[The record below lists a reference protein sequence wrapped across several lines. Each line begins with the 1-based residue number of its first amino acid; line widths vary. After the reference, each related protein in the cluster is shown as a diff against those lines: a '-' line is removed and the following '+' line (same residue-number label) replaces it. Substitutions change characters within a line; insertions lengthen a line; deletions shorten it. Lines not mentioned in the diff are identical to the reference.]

1 MHQPFDPSQLPPEI
15 EVPVLSGPTPLVPLV
30 PFPPIL
36 GQEHAAALV
45 AGRAAGVV
53 AWLIEGEEVEDE
65 AGRTRTVLHPVARIT
80 WRDRRARGAHDV
92 VIARPVGLEAVAD
105 PALEPLAVGL
115 IVQALAN
122 EGDELHTLLG
132 VATKDVGGLADE
144 VLFMLALTQGADDS
158 LLALHQ
164 ELDARARFRRV
175 CELLEIEPVELPEPP
190 ATATLRARARAMR
203 AGEEEPDIEALMD
216 GFFGAVAGPD
226 GMVSPEM
233 VLLLGRVIATTCPCR
248 RRWRPRGR
256 RGGG

>member
-1 MHQPFDPSQLPPEI
+1 
-15 EVPVLSGPTPLVPLV
+15 VLSGPTPLVPLV

-53 AWLIEGEEVEDE
+53 AWLIEGEELLPVGVLCQVGEEVEDE

-233 VLLLGRVIATTCPCR
+233 VLLLGRVIATT
-248 RRWRPRGR
+248 
-256 RGGG
+256 